1 MIGVVVLVVDIV
13 GGRRGEGLWWYWF
26 CGWVYGLSVLRL
38 ASRRRRRRRSG
49 KKSLLVRIAG
59 SKSYLTEEVGEG
71 FIYTSR
77 QREIPSAPE
86 QDDLSSVG

>member
-1 MIGVVVLVVDIV
+1 V
-13 GGRRGEGLWWYWF
+13 GGGVRV
-26 CGWVYGLSVLRL
+26 CGGIGFVYGLSVLRL
-38 ASRRRRRRRSG
+38 ASRRRRRRSG